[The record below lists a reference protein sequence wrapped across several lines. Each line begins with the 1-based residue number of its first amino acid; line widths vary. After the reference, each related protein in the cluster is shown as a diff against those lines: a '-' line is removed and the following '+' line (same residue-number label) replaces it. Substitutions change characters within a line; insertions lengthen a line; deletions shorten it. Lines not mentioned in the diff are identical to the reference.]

1 MGELNKYRSFID
13 VKGFIKKNYT
23 EYIGDAS
30 FLKGPTKRTKEL
42 LKKVD
47 SLLKIEMKNNGVLG
61 IDTEKLITITSHQAG
76 YIDKENELIVGL
88 QTEEPLVRGIN
99 TFGGMRMAR
108 NACSEFGCQISSEI
122 EKEMK
127 YYTTHNDGVFQLYT
141 DEMLKARKV
150 GLLTGLPDAYGRGRI
165 IGDYRRV
172 PLYGVDFL
180 IDDKIKAK
188 EYYGSLGMTEE
199 NMRTLKEIALQIK
212 ALVELKEMALM
223 YGFNIG
229 RPAKNAKEAIQWLYF
244 GYLAAIKQQNGAAMS
259 LGRIS
264 TFLDIYIE
272 RDIREGFLTEETAQ
286 ELIDDFVLKLR
297 LARHLRPNSYN
308 EIFAGDPLWITEAIG
323 GMCEDNKKS
332 LVTKTSF
339 RILNTLYNLKSSAE
353 PNLTVL
359 WAENL
364 PKGFKEF
371 CAKVSIDTAA
381 IQYEN
386 DDLMRLDFG
395 DDYGIACCVSA
406 MKIGKEMQ
414 FFGARANLAKMLLL
428 ALNGGIDNLT
438 DVHLG
443 PQMSIYE
450 EEILDFDKVM
460 KRLDIYKDWL
470 SRLYVNTMNIIHYS
484 HDINCYE
491 SLQMGLHDIEV
502 LRDMS
507 FGAAGLSVLGD
518 SLSSIKYGKVKTI
531 RNDKGLIVDFE
542 IDESYPK
549 YGNDD
554 NRVDNIIVSEVHKFI
569 ESLRKNKTYRNAK
582 HTLSILTI
590 TSNVMYGKKTLST
603 PDGRKAYMPFAP
615 GANPM
620 HNREQNGLLVALNS
634 VSKISYDDCKDGIS
648 NTISIVPNTL
658 GETEEERVSNLITVL
673 DGYFKSNGH
682 HLNVN
687 VLNKEL
693 LMKAYENPE
702 EYPNLTIRVSGYA
715 VNFYK
720 LSKEHQQEVIQR
732 TFHEVL

>member
-61 IDTEKLITITSHQAG
+61 IDTEKLIIITSHQVG

-108 NACSEFGCQISSEI
+108 NACSEFGCQISSKI

-180 IDDKIKAK
+180 IDDKIKVK

-460 KRLDIYKDWL
+460 KRLDIYRDWL

-491 SLQMGLHDIEV
+491 SLQMGLHDIDV

-620 HNREQNGLLVALNS
+620 HNREQNGLLAALKS

-693 LMKAYENPE
+693 LMRAYENPE

>member
-47 SLLKIEMKNNGVLG
+47 SLLKLEMKNNGVLG
-61 IDTEKLITITSHQAG
+61 IDTEKLITITSHQVG

-108 NACSEFGCQISSEI
+108 NACSEFGCQISSKI

-180 IDDKIKAK
+180 IDDKIKVK

-460 KRLDIYKDWL
+460 KRLDIYRDWL

-491 SLQMGLHDIEV
+491 SLQMGLHDIDV

-620 HNREQNGLLVALNS
+620 HNREQNGLLAALNS

-693 LMKAYENPE
+693 LMRAYENPE

>member
-1 MGELNKYRSFID
+1 MEELNKYLSPID
-13 VKGFIKKNYT
+13 VGGFIKQNYT
-23 EYIGDAS
+23 EYKGDSS
-30 FLKGPTKRTKEL
+30 FLKGPTKRTQEL

-47 SLLKIEMKNNGVLG
+47 NLLKEEMKNNGVLG
-61 IDTEKLITITSHQAG
+61 IDTEKLISITSHQTG
-76 YIDKENELIVGL
+76 YIDKEKELIVGL
-88 QTEEPLVRGIN
+88 QTEKPLVRGIN

-108 NACSEFGCQISSEI
+108 NACSEFGCTMSSEI

-188 EYYGSLGMTEE
+188 DYYGSLDMTEE
-199 NMRTLKEIALQIK
+199 NMRILKEIALQIK
-212 ALVELKEMALM
+212 ALTELKEMALM

-259 LGRIS
+259 LGRVS

-272 RDIREGFLTEETAQ
+272 RDIQKGTLTEETAQ

-308 EIFAGDPLWITEAIG
+308 EIFAGDPLWITEVIG

-339 RILNTLYNLKSSAE
+339 RMLNTLYNLKSSAE

-371 CAKVSIDTAA
+371 CTKVSIDTAA

-428 ALNGGIDNLT
+428 ALNGGVDNLT
-438 DVHLG
+438 GIHLG
-443 PQMSIYE
+443 PQMSVYE
-450 EEILDFDKVM
+450 EENLDFSKVM
-460 KRLDIYKDWL
+460 SRLDAYRDWL
-470 SRLYVNTMNIIHYS
+470 SKLYVNTMNIIHYS
-484 HDINCYE
+484 HDTNCYE
-491 SLQMGLHDIEV
+491 SLQMGLHDVEV

-518 SLSSIKYGKVKTI
+518 SLSSIKYGKVRTI
-531 RNDKGLIVDFE
+531 RNDEGLIVDFE
-542 IDESYPK
+542 IDDSYPK

-554 NRVDNIIVSEVHKFI
+554 NRVDSIIVSEVHKFI
-569 ESLRKNKTYRNAK
+569 ESLRKNRTYRNAK

-590 TSNVMYGKKTLST
+590 TSNVMYGKKTLAT

-620 HNREQNGLLVALNS
+620 HNREENGLLAALNS

-648 NTISIVPNTL
+648 NTVSIVPNTL
-658 GETEEERVSNLITVL
+658 GETEEERISNLITVL

-720 LSKEHQQEVIQR
+720 LSKEHQKEVIQR

>member
-1 MGELNKYRSFID
+1 MEELNKYLSLID
-13 VKGFIKKNYT
+13 VGGFIKQNYT
-23 EYIGDAS
+23 EYKGNSS
-30 FLKGPTKRTKEL
+30 FLKGPTKRTQEL

-47 SLLKIEMKNNGVLG
+47 NLLKEEMKNNGVLG
-61 IDTEKLITITSHQAG
+61 IDTEKLISITSHQTG
-76 YIDKENELIVGL
+76 YIDKEKELIVGL
-88 QTEEPLVRGIN
+88 QTENPLVRGIN

-108 NACSEFGCQISSEI
+108 NACSEFGCTMSSEI

-188 EYYGSLGMTEE
+188 DYYGSLDMTEE
-199 NMRTLKEIALQIK
+199 NMRIVKEIVLQIK
-212 ALVELKEMALM
+212 ALTELKEMALM

-259 LGRIS
+259 LGRVS

-272 RDIREGFLTEETAQ
+272 KDIQKGTLTEETAQ

-308 EIFAGDPLWITEAIG
+308 EIFAGDPLWITEVIG

-339 RILNTLYNLKSSAE
+339 RMLNTLYNLKSSAE

-371 CAKVSIDTAA
+371 CTKVSIDTAA

-428 ALNGGIDNLT
+428 ALNGGVDNLT
-438 DVHLG
+438 GIHLG
-443 PQMSIYE
+443 PQMSVYE
-450 EEILDFDKVM
+450 EENLDFSKVM
-460 KRLDIYKDWL
+460 SRLDVYRDWL
-470 SRLYVNTMNIIHYS
+470 SKLYVNTMNIIHYS
-484 HDINCYE
+484 HDTNCYE
-491 SLQMGLHDIEV
+491 SLQMGLHDVEV

-518 SLSSIKYGKVKTI
+518 SLSSIKYGKVRTI
-531 RNDKGLIVDFE
+531 RNDEGLIVDFE

-554 NRVDNIIVSEVHKFI
+554 NRVDSIIVSEVHKFI
-569 ESLRKNKTYRNAK
+569 ESLRKNRTYRNAK

-590 TSNVMYGKKTLST
+590 TSNVMYGKKTLAT

-620 HNREQNGLLVALNS
+620 HNREENGLLAALNS

-648 NTISIVPNTL
+648 NTVSIVPNIL
-658 GETEEERVSNLITVL
+658 GETEEERISNLITVL

-682 HLNVN
+682 HLNIN

-720 LSKEHQQEVIQR
+720 LSKEHQKEVIQR

>member
-620 HNREQNGLLVALNS
+620 HNREQNGLLAALNS

-693 LMKAYENPE
+693 LMRAYENPE

>member
-1 MGELNKYRSFID
+1 MEELNKYLSPID
-13 VKGFIKKNYT
+13 VGGFIKQNYT
-23 EYIGDAS
+23 EYKGDSS
-30 FLKGPTKRTKEL
+30 FLKGPTKRTQEL

-47 SLLKIEMKNNGVLG
+47 NLLKEEMKNNGVLG
-61 IDTEKLITITSHQAG
+61 IDTEKLISITSHQTG
-76 YIDKENELIVGL
+76 YIDKEKELIVGL
-88 QTEEPLVRGIN
+88 QTEKPLVRGIN

-108 NACSEFGCQISSEI
+108 NACSEFGCTMSSEI

-188 EYYGSLGMTEE
+188 DYYGSLDMTEE
-199 NMRTLKEIALQIK
+199 NMRILKEIALQIK
-212 ALVELKEMALM
+212 ALTELKEMALM

-259 LGRIS
+259 LGRVS

-272 RDIREGFLTEETAQ
+272 RDIQKGILIEETAQ

-308 EIFAGDPLWITEAIG
+308 EIFAGDPLWITEVIG

-339 RILNTLYNLKSSAE
+339 RMLNTLYNLKSSAE

-371 CAKVSIDTAA
+371 CTKVSIDTAA

-395 DDYGIACCVSA
+395 DDYSIACCVSA

-428 ALNGGIDNLT
+428 ALNGGVDNLT
-438 DVHLG
+438 GIHLG
-443 PQMSIYE
+443 PQMSVYE
-450 EEILDFDKVM
+450 EENLDFSKVM
-460 KRLDIYKDWL
+460 SRLDAYRAWL
-470 SRLYVNTMNIIHYS
+470 SKLYVNTMNIIHYS
-484 HDINCYE
+484 HDTNCYE
-491 SLQMGLHDIEV
+491 SLQMGLHDVEV

-518 SLSSIKYGKVKTI
+518 SLSSIKYGKVRTI
-531 RNDKGLIVDFE
+531 RNDEGLIVDFE
-542 IDESYPK
+542 IDDSYPK

-554 NRVDNIIVSEVHKFI
+554 NRVDSIIVSEVHKFI
-569 ESLRKNKTYRNAK
+569 ESLRKNRTYRNAK

-590 TSNVMYGKKTLST
+590 TSNVMYGKKTLAT

-620 HNREQNGLLVALNS
+620 HNREENGLLAALNS

-648 NTISIVPNTL
+648 NTVSIVPNTL
-658 GETEEERVSNLITVL
+658 GETEEERISNLITVL

-720 LSKEHQQEVIQR
+720 LSKEHQKEVIQR